1 MSSMGFHNCTN
12 HKAHQLDDC
21 PYCRITELERLCKTE
36 FEEMT
41 DADYSAWEDVAGRAK
56 IAELERHQEALYK
69 ALQTARQERVEAVKK
84 FNDVTPFVDW
94 PRYHKRM
101 EARDE

>member
-1 MSSMGFHNCTN
+1 MSSYHAYKSDTYRRNIQ
-12 HKAHQLDDC
+12 HLKQ
-21 PYCRITELERLCKTE
+21 RIAELERLCKTE